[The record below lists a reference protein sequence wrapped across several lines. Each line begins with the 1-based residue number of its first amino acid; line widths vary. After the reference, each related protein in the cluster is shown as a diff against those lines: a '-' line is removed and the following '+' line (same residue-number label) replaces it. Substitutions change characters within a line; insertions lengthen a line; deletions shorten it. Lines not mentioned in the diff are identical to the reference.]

1 MKCPVFRLGQQQVLH
16 IPKLL
21 AGYQRDQHLF
31 LGFALLMD
39 TQLRLALDL
48 RHWKKIGIFKEQ
60 KQLSISPAEKI
71 NCTRFFL
78 DWKNV
83 HEFPNFK
90 LLAGSD
96 KKIYKWEL
104 KTSEPGCTKPHRGT
118 KIIRYPVWRTREGLV
133 LEIPLF
139 LLHCQSNTRKTNER
153 EKKQEIGNRVK
164 QKQAKHK

>member
-31 LGFALLMD
+31 LVFALLMD
-39 TQLRLALDL
+39 TRLRLALDL
-48 RHWKKIGIFKEQ
+48 RHWTKIGIFKEQ

-71 NCTRFFL
+71 IRTRFFH
-78 DWKNV
+78 DWQNV
-83 HEFPNFK
+83 HEFQNFK

-96 KKIYKWEL
+96 KKNYQWEL
-104 KTSEPGCTKPHRGT
+104 KTSGPGCTKPHRGT

-139 LLHCQSNTRKTNER
+139 LLHCQSNTGEKQMKERKN
-153 EKKQEIGNRVK
+153 KK
-164 QKQAKHK
+164 